1 IKPALTPNGRVVIID
16 YYADE
21 RSGTLGFSK
30 RHLVPREQ
38 VIKDME
44 QAGYIL
50 SQEHTFLSRQ
60 YFMEFIPKKQSD
72 ALLEDKDRDL
82 IARPDPYSLL
92 KG

>member
-1 IKPALTPNGRVVIID
+1 
-16 YYADE
+16 
-21 RSGTLGFSK
+21 
-30 RHLVPREQ
+30 
-38 VIKDME
+38 ME
-44 QAGYIL
+44 QAGYTL
-50 SQEHTFLSRQ
+50 SKEHTFLSRQ